1 MKLKPKLLIFV
12 SLQILIIQGLSTSL
26 YAAEIKGRVVN
37 TVDSQPLPFAQVIY
51 SSGKRGTSSNIDG
64 WFSIPDTV
72 RFMHL
77 SYIGFHS
84 INVSREKLQKGELI
98 IRMIPMENEVLP
110 VTGSTK
116 DNAGLRIMKRVVEN
130 RGKNDPE
137 KYNSYQYTSFQKF
150 SLAPISLM
158 TKVPHDTSLR
168 VINQPFVGNALFSM
182 ETLSRKK
189 MLQPDHKNEEII
201 SAKVTGERKEPYLLL
216 ANQIQDLPV
225 NAEFFTILDHSY
237 LSPVSQ
243 YALIKYYFAVTDTF
257 LNAGND
263 TVFTIRFNP
272 KKRKSPIGLNG
283 VMQINSH
290 GYAVQ
295 SLMAERPLADKKVS
309 ALSIQ
314 QQYDLLPDGKWFPG
328 EQITI
333 VRFTLKSAANKD
345 SVKRNR
351 VRINN
356 EFEAIN
362 RTSYYQREINLP
374 LKPEDFPK
382 YKVTINPN
390 LRESAEK
397 TIDSLQH
404 EPFVKKDTIANPS
417 PESISEAND
426 LITKSKLIRLL
437 AEGKIPVGYFNINY
451 DRLFSYNLYEG
462 IKLGVGA
469 ESNRRLSRYF
479 TVGGYVTYGLKD
491 KSVRQ
496 GEWFDIYPKGYY
508 DFRVHLGYRDM
519 NMEFGEPEFLEK
531 KSLLNPEFFRSLLI
545 ENMYAT
551 QRFSLGVEVM
561 PFQELNTYLFTDIS
575 NNSARQTNPFLV
587 QHIFS
592 PFNLV
597 RAGLSLRYAPG
608 ITFIKD
614 PDMMIENT
622 TPKSDWFLNVIQG
635 MNVFQGEYQYT
646 KIEFKGK
653 FHFQLSSKSMTS
665 ITLRAGHI
673 SDHGP
678 ITEYFNGYGSYVS
691 AFSLIAQNSFTT
703 MRQNE
708 FGAADYSSIF
718 LRHDLGL
725 WFLSSGH
732 KFNPDFVLA
741 QNLGFGSLGN
751 SNRILFGL
759 NDFRKGYYESGF
771 EINNILRMEFLSWG
785 LGIYYRYG
793 PYSLPNFG
801 DNFAYKFG
809 FIFKL

>member
-1 MKLKPKLLIFV
+1 MKLEPKLLIFG
-12 SLQILIIQGLSTSL
+12 LFILILQGLAVEL
-26 YAAEIKGRVVN
+26 YAEDIKGRVVN
-37 TVDSQPLPFAQVIY
+37 AIDNQPLPFVHVIY
-51 SSGKRGTSSNIDG
+51 SSAKRGTSSNIDG
-64 WFSIPDTV
+64 WFSIPDTISFI
-72 RFMHL
+72 RL
-77 SYIGFHS
+77 SYNGFHS
-84 INVSREKLQKGELI
+84 INVKREKLQAGELI
-98 IRMIPMENEVLP
+98 IRMNPLENEVSP
-110 VTGSTK
+110 VTNSTR
-116 DNAGLRIMKRVVEN
+116 NSAGLRIMKKVVEN

-137 KYNSYQYTSFQKF
+137 KYDSYQYTSFQKF
-150 SLAPISLM
+150 SLTPISLL
-158 TKVPHDTSLR
+158 KKESRDTS
-168 VINQPFVGNALFSM
+168 ITAANQPFVGNPLFLM
-182 ETLSRKK
+182 ETLSRMK
-189 MLQPDHKNEEII
+189 MLQPDHRNEEII
-201 SAKVTGERKEPYLLL
+201 SAKVAGERKEPYILL
-216 ANQIQDLPV
+216 ADQIQNLPV
-225 NAEFFTILDHSY
+225 NEEFFTILDRSY

-243 YALIKYYFAVTDTF
+243 YALKRYYYAVTETF
-257 LNAGND
+257 LNNNND
-263 TVFTIRFNP
+263 TVFVIRFNP
-272 KKRKSPIGLNG
+272 KKKKSAIGLRG

-295 SLMAERPLADKKVS
+295 SLITERQITDKKVS

-328 EQITI
+328 EQITTI
-333 VRFTLKSAANKD
+333 RFTQKSERRRTR
-345 SVKRNR
+345 SS
-351 VRINN
+351 N
-356 EFEAIN
+356 ELEAIN
-362 RTSYYQREINLP
+362 RTSFYQREINPP
-374 LKPEDFPK
+374 LKPTDFPK

-397 TIDSLQH
+397 AKDSLQH

-426 LITKSKLIRLL
+426 LISKSKLIRLL
-437 AEGKIPVGYFNINY
+437 AEGRIPVGYFNINY

-531 KSLLNPEFFRSLLI
+531 KSLLNPEFFRSLLV

-551 QRFSLGVEVM
+551 QRYSIGVEVK
-561 PFQELNTYLFTDIS
+561 PFQELNTYLFTDVS
-575 NNSARQTNPFLV
+575 DNNARKANPFLI
-587 QHIFS
+587 QHLFP
-592 PFNLV
+592 PFRLARV
-597 RAGLSLRYAPG
+597 GLLLRYAPG

-614 PDMMIENT
+614 PDMLIENT
-622 TPKSDWFLNVIQG
+622 LPKSDWYLNVIQG
-635 MNVFQGEYQYT
+635 INSFQGQYSYT
-646 KIEFKGK
+646 KLEFKGK
-653 FHFQLSSKSMTS
+653 FHFKLSSNSMTS
-665 ITLRAGHI
+665 ITWRAGHM
-673 SDHGP
+673 SDHAP

-691 AFSLIAQNSFTT
+691 AFSLMAQNSFLT

-708 FGAADYSSIF
+708 FGAADYSAIF

-725 WFLSSGH
+725 WFLPSGR

-741 QNLGFGSLGN
+741 QNIGFGSMGN
-751 SNRILFGL
+751 SNRVQFGM

-771 EINNILRMEFLSWG
+771 EINNILRMDFLSWG
-785 LGIYYRYG
+785 LGVYYRYG